1 LGLIKPRADGVF
13 GAPPIRTL
21 RRGRGRGSSFD
32 RDSDARARAR
42 SDGFFGGASLRAPR
56 MGSSKEGMLTSSTA
70 VRRVDRCAGVV
81 RRTTRCY
88 QWIV

>member
-1 LGLIKPRADGVF
+1 LIKPRADGVF

-21 RRGRGRGSSFD
+21 RRGRGRGSSLD

-42 SDGFFGGASLRAPR
+42 SDGFGGGSLRAPR
-56 MGSSKEGMLTSSTA
+56 VGSSKEGI
-70 VRRVDRCAGVV
+70 VF
-81 RRTTRCY
+81 